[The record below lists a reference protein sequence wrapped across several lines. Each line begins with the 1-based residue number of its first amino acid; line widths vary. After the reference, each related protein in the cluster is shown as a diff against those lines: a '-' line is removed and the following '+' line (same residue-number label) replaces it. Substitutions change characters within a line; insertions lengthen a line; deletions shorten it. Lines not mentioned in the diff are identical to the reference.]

1 MPVIEFDEFWGVHLV
16 SWFPGVVAFR
26 VSFPFD
32 QILESSSPSMTL
44 VVNNALHFIFLF
56 AVY

>member
-1 MPVIEFDEFWGVHLV
+1 MIKFDEVRSMHLV

-32 QILESSSPSMTL
+32 QILESSTPTMTS
-44 VVNNALHFIFLF
+44 VVNDTLHFIFF
-56 AVY
+56 FTID